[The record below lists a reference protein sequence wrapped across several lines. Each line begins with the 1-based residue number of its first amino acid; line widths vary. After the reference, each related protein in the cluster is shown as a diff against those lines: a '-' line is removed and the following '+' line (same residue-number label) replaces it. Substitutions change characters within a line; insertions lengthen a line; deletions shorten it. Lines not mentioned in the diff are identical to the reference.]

1 MSRRPPERL
10 TDRGMTPGKVI
21 AVCVSASKG
30 TVKEDVGSGRL
41 IEEYGIEGDAHGGFA
56 HRQVSLIA
64 SEDIETMRPRLPGLG
79 PGSFAENITTEGF
92 DLSALELGDRISVG
106 ECLLEVSQ
114 IGKEC
119 HTKCQVFHKTGD
131 CIMPKKGIFCRVIG
145 GGTVQTGDAIS
156 VSG

>member
-1 MSRRPPERL
+1 LR
-10 TDRGMTPGKVI
+10 TDKDIAPGRVI

-30 TVKEDVGSGRL
+30 TVKQNVGSGRL

-64 SEDIETMRPRLPGLG
+64 SEDIETMRAKLPDLE

-92 DLSALELGDRISVG
+92 DLSALALGDRISVG
-106 ECLLEVSQ
+106 DCLLEVSQ

-119 HTKCQVFHKTGD
+119 HTKCQVFYKTGE
-131 CIMPKKGIFCRVIG
+131 CIMPQKGIFCRVIKG
-145 GGTVQTGDAIS
+145 GAVQSGDTIAIS
-156 VSG
+156 A

>member
-1 MSRRPPERL
+1 LR
-10 TDRGMTPGKVI
+10 TDKKIAAGRVI

-30 TVKEDVGSGRL
+30 TVKQNVGSGTL

-64 SEDIETMRPRLPGLG
+64 SEDIEMMRAKLPGLE

-92 DLSALELGDRISVG
+92 DLSALALGDRILVG
-106 ECLLEVSQ
+106 RCLLEVSQ

-131 CIMPKKGIFCRVIG
+131 CIMPQKGIFCRVIKG
-145 GGTVQTGDAIS
+145 GAVRTGDAIAIS
-156 VSG
+156 A